1 MAFDVAADSEA
12 AAGVFS
18 LEEVV
23 DSGGCEV
30 GGGGGRA
37 RFAAEDLPF
46 LDGAG
51 LLGGG

>member
-1 MAFDVAADSEA
+1 MAFEAADSEA

-18 LEEVV
+18 TEVV
-23 DSGGCEV
+23 GSGAGCEV
-30 GGGGGRA
+30 EGGGGGRA